1 MYLYVEP
8 VPSRAM
14 HAPGPGHEV
23 KIGALDAPTTLG
35 PSQPA
40 MLRTLTTLSLFAAAQ
55 RVGP

>member
-1 MYLYVEP
+1 
-8 VPSRAM
+8 M

-35 PSQPA
+35 SSQPA